1 MSIRLLGLAL
11 AALVAAGAEQVRDFA
26 PKVLEG
32 HVSFLASDALEG
44 RDTPSKGLEIAAEYV
59 ASQFRANG
67 LEMPEGSQ
75 SYFQVAN
82 WKYRTIPASRVS
94 FGFTMGDKS
103 FAYTGERFSIQT
115 LEVSQAAEAP
125 VFKATL
131 EDGDKLKA
139 MADEALAGKVVL
151 LFVPTAA
158 EQRAMDETPR
168 FTMRRQYTEVSE
180 QIKRLTP
187 VAWMTLV
194 NGTRGAGVRGQLID
208 PSRERGGGRGR
219 SRFSQPPALY
229 SSEMREL
236 LAPLPFGDVV
246 GATASVRI
254 PEADVE
260 PVELKNVIG
269 VVPGSDPVL
278 KDSYV
283 VVTAHYDHIG
293 RGAADGGGD
302 TIFNGAN
309 DDASGTA
316 TLLEMA
322 AATARKN
329 PRPKRTIV
337 FLAVFGEEKGLLGT
351 QFYTRHPVYPLAK
364 TIANIN
370 LEHLGRTDDED
381 GPQVGRVTATG
392 FDYSDIPTLFGDAA
406 KAVGVEFYKHEQ
418 KSDSFFGRSD
428 NVAFAKVG
436 IPAHTFCVAF
446 EFGDYHGLGDHWE
459 KLDYAN
465 MAKVSEAL
473 AAGVW
478 LLADRETPP
487 KWNETVSSTE
497 TYRKAAASAQ

>member
-1 MSIRLLGLAL
+1 
-11 AALVAAGAEQVRDFA
+11 
-26 PKVLEG
+26 
-32 HVSFLASDALEG
+32 
-44 RDTPSKGLEIAAEYV
+44 
-59 ASQFRANG
+59 
-67 LEMPEGSQ
+67 
-75 SYFQVAN
+75 
-82 WKYRTIPASRVS
+82 
-94 FGFTMGDKS
+94 
-103 FAYTGERFSIQT
+103 
-115 LEVSQAAEAP
+115 
-125 VFKATL
+125 
-131 EDGDKLKA
+131 
-139 MADEALAGKVVL
+139 
-151 LFVPTAA
+151 
-158 EQRAMDETPR
+158 
-168 FTMRRQYTEVSE
+168 
-180 QIKRLTP
+180 
-187 VAWMTLV
+187 
-194 NGTRGAGVRGQLID
+194 
-208 PSRERGGGRGR
+208 
-219 SRFSQPPALY
+219 
-229 SSEMREL
+229 
-236 LAPLPFGDVV
+236 
-246 GATASVRI
+246 
-254 PEADVE
+254 
-260 PVELKNVIG
+260 
-269 VVPGSDPVL
+269 
-278 KDSYV
+278 
-283 VVTAHYDHIG
+283 
-293 RGAADGGGD
+293 
-302 TIFNGAN
+302 
-309 DDASGTA
+309 
-316 TLLEMA
+316 
-322 AATARKN
+322 
-329 PRPKRTIV
+329 V